1 MSTVVSHNRAFILLI
16 MTAVLAT
23 AAFPGKTW
31 ALASN
36 NISLDS
42 PVYSY
47 LDKLASFGLIKSD
60 FKGIRPITKAE
71 AARLLIEA
79 EKNRAEAHGG
89 GTPARGTGN
98 ETTLRQYPDARY
110 VASEETLA
118 DEMVKELRHLLERE
132 VSLRDN
138 PESAP
143 LFDVRPVSE
152 ARVRYV
158 YLNGAP
164 RNYERDVHDP
174 GGDGVFGIGAGL
186 RPDTP
191 TATTRQHGTE
201 GTPLMENNEGVT
213 YARKNNVDVRFSSE
227 VFVGRYFSA
236 LAEPMLL
243 FSQTG
248 EVTQGRLNKGYAKLG
263 GGGLELE
270 AGRDANWLGLGDRGT
285 VTLTNNAVNFDIVKL
300 SSPEPIGVGFLGKLK
315 YTLIFS
321 RFDDTVTNGVERRPW
336 FMAGK
341 VSLKPIPEVE
351 IGLNLGR
358 QVGGPGVNNSL
369 GNILRGL
376 VGGSG
381 SDNSNSLAG
390 LELRVRLPFLRNT
403 EIYGEFSGE
412 DAATFWPI
420 VESYV
425 AGVFIPRLTED
436 GRNDFRFEYFLGNN
450 ILYTT
455 GTFPAGYN
463 YRGMPIGH
471 SQGGAT
477 QDLFFRFRHW
487 FSFRNNVALEYFHT
501 DRGKTGRL
509 AGQAVEQKNSARAVW
524 NLPLYGRIDAGIMY
538 GWERVSNFDL
548 VGGVK
553 QINQLARIDLT
564 YRY

>member
-1 MSTVVSHNRAFILLI
+1 MRSIISRNRIYILLI
-16 MTAVLAT
+16 MSALLST
-23 AAFPGKTW
+23 AALPGKTW

-36 NISLDS
+36 NVPLDS

-47 LDKLASFGLIKSD
+47 LDKLASFGLVTSD

-71 AARLLIEA
+71 AARLLLEA
-79 EKNRAEAHGG
+79 EKNRTEAHGG
-89 GTPARGTGN
+89 TLARGTAG
-98 ETTLRQYPDARY
+98 EMTRGQYPDPRDAGFDG
-110 VASEETLA
+110 TLA

-158 YLNGAP
+158 YLNGVP
-164 RNYERDVHDP
+164 RNYDRLVHDP

-191 TATTRQHGTE
+191 FAVVRQHGTE

-213 YARKNNVDVRFSSE
+213 YARKNNVEARLSSE
-227 VFVGRYFSA
+227 AFVGRYVSA
-236 LAEPMLL
+236 LAEPMVLY
-243 FSQTG
+243 SQTK
-248 EVTQGRLNKGYAKLG
+248 EAASGRLNKGYVKLG

-285 VTLTNNAVNFDIVKL
+285 VTLTNNAVNFDLVKL

-321 RFDDTVTNGVERRPW
+321 RFDDTVTNGAERRPY
-336 FMAGK
+336 FMAAK
-341 VSLKPIPEVE
+341 VSVKPIPEME

-376 VGGSG
+376 IGGSDN
-381 SDNSNSLAG
+381 DNSNSIAG
-390 LELRVRLPFLRNT
+390 LELRVRIPFLRNT

-425 AGVFIPRLTED
+425 AGVFIPRLTDD

-450 ILYTT
+450 ILYT
-455 GTFPAGYN
+455 GTFPAGYI

-487 FSFRNNVALEYFHT
+487 FSFRNNIALEYFHT

-509 AGQAVEQKNSARAVW
+509 AGQAVEQKNSGRAVW
-524 NLPLYGRIDAGIMY
+524 NLPLYGRIDAGLMY
-538 GWERVSNFDL
+538 GWERITNFDL

-553 QINQLARIDLT
+553 QINQVARFDLT